1 MAEHKAVCPAC
12 NGTIMAKDEMTL
24 IQKVH
29 DHAHDEHGKHMTED
43 QVRELIA
50 SQRE

>member
-1 MAEHKAVCPAC
+1 MAEHKMVCPVC
-12 NGTIMAKDEMTL
+12 SDKITAKDETTL

-29 DHAHDEHGKHMTED
+29 DHARDAHGKHMTEA
-43 QVRELIA
+43 QIRELIA